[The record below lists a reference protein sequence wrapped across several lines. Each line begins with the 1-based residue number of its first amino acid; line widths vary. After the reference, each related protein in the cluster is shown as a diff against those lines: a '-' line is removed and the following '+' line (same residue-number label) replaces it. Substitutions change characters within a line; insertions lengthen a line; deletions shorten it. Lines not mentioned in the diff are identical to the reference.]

1 MWQSRADHLMADREG
16 LDQDMASKETR
27 DSGDLQRHSQRCSPG
42 LLGIHWSSLQM
53 TRLPILAH
61 RFPPTADRAE
71 GVFLVYEGQIAPW
84 HVRAKTW
91 KEPVSK

>member
-1 MWQSRADHLMADREG
+1 MVSEVAPISEDKSSRGRKMWQSSADHLMADREG

-61 RFPPTADRAE
+61 HFPPTAGRE
-71 GVFLVYEGQIAPW
+71 
-84 HVRAKTW
+84 
-91 KEPVSK
+91 